1 MRGRAGWGGKKL
13 LFLLYYL
20 FSILG
25 FESSLEVIIG
35 NMLLNAII
43 LTKVFFQY
51 FFWVGIY
58 VISIFHFLRFF
69 FKFFMCITCLFIII
83 IIFIVIFIF
92 YYLIMFKLILKLLL
106 ICEIFTNYLFIV
118 SNKIVKIFLLRC
130 DYFFSFI

>member
-69 FKFFMCITCLFIII
+69 LKIFYVYYMLVYNYNYFHCYFYILLSYYVQTHFETFTHLRDFYQLFI
-83 IIFIVIFIF
+83 
-92 YYLIMFKLILKLLL
+92 Y
-106 ICEIFTNYLFIV
+106 C
-118 SNKIVKIFLLRC
+118 
-130 DYFFSFI
+130 